1 VLYVITAVPES
12 VRELVAMN
20 PIATVLTQWRHAVID
35 ADAPTASAV
44 VGGWDAMLVPVA
56 IVAAV
61 FAVGFWVF
69 ARETPRIA
77 ENL

>member
-1 VLYVITAVPES
+1 
-12 VRELVAMN
+12 MN
-20 PIATVLTQWRHAVID
+20 PLAVVLTQMRHAVID
-35 ADAPTASAV
+35 ADAPTAAAA
-44 VGGWDAMLVPVA
+44 VGGWEWLAVPIA

-61 FAVGFWVF
+61 FLLGFWVF